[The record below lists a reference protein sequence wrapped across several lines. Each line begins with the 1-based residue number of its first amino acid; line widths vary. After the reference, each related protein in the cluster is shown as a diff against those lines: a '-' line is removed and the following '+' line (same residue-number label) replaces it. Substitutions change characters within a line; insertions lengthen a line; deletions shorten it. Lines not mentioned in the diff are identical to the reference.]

1 MAQKITVALAAY
13 DQNNQ
18 KLPGTQVEF
27 QIEQADLPQLSIPEG
42 YTWPEGTMYLG
53 FWLIEYSQML
63 IKIVP
68 TNPEEAV
75 DPLVGAP
82 VPKG

>member
-1 MAQKITVALAAY
+1 MAQKVTVALAAY

-18 KLPGTQVEF
+18 KLPGTEIEF
-27 QIEQADLPQLSIPEG
+27 QIDQSELPLLAVPEG

-68 TNPEEAV
+68 TNPEEEF
-75 DPLVGAP
+75 DPHVGAP
-82 VPKG
+82 LPKG